1 MNAFILTL
9 IFIFFEFCDIA
20 LNPQTD
26 FKSLV
31 NSYIARYQKSPFLFF
46 ATQFNFLFLTFCIFY
61 FGIYALFVLYA
72 FYVLDLLTKL
82 IFIKNS
88 FSNDE
93 NSEINQMLDMNFKFT
108 KMQRIFIS
116 LACSAVFFVLVI

>member
-1 MNAFILTL
+1 
-9 IFIFFEFCDIA
+9 
-20 LNPQTD
+20 
-26 FKSLV
+26 
-31 NSYIARYQKSPFLFF
+31 RYQKSPFLFF

-108 KMQRIFIS
+108 KMQRIFIL